1 VLINKTYTTIYGS
14 ISILLFMLLWIY
26 INWIIYISGI
36 YLIKF
41 LDTITQKKEIW
52 WILQK
57 SNPETLKKR

>member
-14 ISILLFMLLWIY
+14 ISILLFILLWIY

-41 LDTITQKKEIW
+41 LDTITQKKEI
-52 WILQK
+52 
-57 SNPETLKKR
+57 